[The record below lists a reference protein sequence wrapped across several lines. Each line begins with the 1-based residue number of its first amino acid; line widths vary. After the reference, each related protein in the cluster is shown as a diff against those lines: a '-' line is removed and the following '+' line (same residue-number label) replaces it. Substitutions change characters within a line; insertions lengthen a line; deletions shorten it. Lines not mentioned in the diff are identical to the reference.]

1 MNTFKRITTKV
12 VTALALST
20 AFFAHNVQA
29 APTDAVCVALG
40 KWGGAV
46 VELKQL
52 GMSEEEQ
59 MKNNVHGVKNKVAK
73 ATMARVIRYVYIDD
87 GKYVDARYI
96 YLKCKIGD
104 FD

>member
-1 MNTFKRITTKV
+1 MNTFKRLTV
-12 VTALALST
+12 ALALST

-29 APTDAVCVALG
+29 APTDSVCVALG

-59 MKNNVHGVKNKVAK
+59 MKRNIPSVKSKIARD
-73 ATMARVIRYVYIDD
+73 TMVRVIRYVYIDN
-87 GKYVDARYI
+87 GKYIDARYI

>member
-1 MNTFKRITTKV
+1 MNTFKRITA
-12 VTALALST
+12 ALALST
-20 AFFAHNVQA
+20 AFFAHNAQA

-46 VELKQL
+46 IELKHL

-59 MKNNVHGVKNKVAK
+59 MKNNIPGVKSKVARD
-73 ATMARVIRYVYIDD
+73 TMVRVIRYVYIDD
-87 GKYVDARYI
+87 GKHVDAKYI
-96 YLKCKIGD
+96 YIKCKLGD

>member
-1 MNTFKRITTKV
+1 MNTFKRLTA
-12 VTALALST
+12 ALALST

-29 APTDAVCVALG
+29 APTDSVCVALG
-40 KWGGAV
+40 KWGGTV

-59 MKNNVHGVKNKVAK
+59 MKNNIPGVKSKVARD
-73 ATMARVIRYVYIDD
+73 TMARVIRYVYIDD
-87 GKYVDARYI
+87 GKYVDAKYI
-96 YLKCKIGD
+96 YHKCIAGH